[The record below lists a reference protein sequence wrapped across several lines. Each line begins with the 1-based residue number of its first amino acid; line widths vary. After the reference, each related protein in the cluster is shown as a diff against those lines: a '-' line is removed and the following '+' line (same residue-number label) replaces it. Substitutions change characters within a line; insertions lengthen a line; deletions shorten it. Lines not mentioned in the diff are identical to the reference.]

1 MLIVMKAHATEE
13 DVRRVCERI
22 ETLGF
27 RAHSMPGA
35 QRTAIGITGNETEI
49 DPGSF
54 DEMAGVQEVIRVSKP
69 YKLVSR
75 DLKEDD
81 TVLRF
86 PNSDATIGGAEV
98 AVMAGPCAIESRQQA
113 FTTAGHVARAG
124 ARFFRGGAYK
134 PRTSPYAFQGLAE
147 DGLKILADIRDQF
160 GLLIVT
166 EAVDNESLD
175 LVEKYADMIQI
186 GARNM
191 QNFSLLKRAGRARKP
206 VMLKR
211 GMSAT
216 LEEFLMAAE
225 YIMSEGNYNVVLCE
239 RGVRTFADH
248 TRNTLDL
255 SVVPAVQRLSHLPI
269 IVDPSHGTGKRNK
282 VTPLSRAAVA
292 VGADGLIIEVHPDPD
307 RALERRQAVALSRS
321 VRPVDGRD
329 SPDRQRARPLRG
341 RHRLESRG
349 PPSRFGCGQRRNGCR
364 SIMPV
369 RTPWR
374 SSARWNALLSL
385 LLFAAILPACHQDK
399 TVAPGYHEY
408 AYVSNGKSNSV
419 SVIDL
424 LQLRNVKTITVGAG
438 PTGVAASPTRNEIYV
453 ANADSNNVSIIDAER
468 NQVVATHWRSR
479 QAVLCFG
486 FVRWQAGLRRQLRFG
501 KCFRNR
507 SGETSGHRDHSR
519 RRRARSGQGFGGR
532 QAGGRQQSRRRYR
545 LHHRRG

>member
-54 DEMAGVQEVIRVSKP
+54 DEMVGVQEVIRVSKP

-191 QNFSLLKRAGRARKP
+191 QNFSLLKRAGRAHKP

-307 RALERRQAVALSRS
+307 RALSDGKQSLYPDQFDQLMVEIRQIANVLGRS
-321 VRPVDGRD
+321 VAEPVANPEAGRPN
-329 SPDRQRARPLRG
+329 P
-341 RHRLESRG
+341 
-349 PPSRFGCGQRRNGCR
+349 
-364 SIMPV
+364 
-369 RTPWR
+369 
-374 SSARWNALLSL
+374 
-385 LLFAAILPACHQDK
+385 
-399 TVAPGYHEY
+399 
-408 AYVSNGKSNSV
+408 
-419 SVIDL
+419 
-424 LQLRNVKTITVGAG
+424 VGASAG
-438 PTGVAASPTRNEIYV
+438 TAA
-453 ANADSNNVSIIDAER
+453 
-468 NQVVATHWRSR
+468 
-479 QAVLCFG
+479 
-486 FVRWQAGLRRQLRFG
+486 
-501 KCFRNR
+501 
-507 SGETSGHRDHSR
+507 
-519 RRRARSGQGFGGR
+519 AR
-532 QAGGRQQSRRRYR
+532 
-545 LHHRRG
+545 